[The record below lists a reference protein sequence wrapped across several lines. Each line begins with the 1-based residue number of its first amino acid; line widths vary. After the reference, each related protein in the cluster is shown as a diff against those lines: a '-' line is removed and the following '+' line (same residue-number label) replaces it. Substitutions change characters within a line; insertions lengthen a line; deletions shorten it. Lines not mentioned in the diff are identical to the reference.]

1 MSIGFIYAFIGNF
14 FTLTICSFFEFS
26 YLGLLKLQVVCT
38 VSMITTLLIGLLH
51 QQKDLFYE
59 HSMYGELTGLANMRL
74 FKSVT
79 TAMIASARR
88 NKAENAFLFID
99 IDIDGLKA
107 INNAFGHKA
116 GDELLTHISQLLQSC
131 I

>member
-1 MSIGFIYAFIGNF
+1 MGIGLMYAFIGNF
-14 FTLTICSFFEFS
+14 FTLRICSFFEFS

-38 VSMITTLLIGLLH
+38 VSMITTLLFGLLH
-51 QQKDLFYE
+51 QHKNLFYE

-79 TAMIASARR
+79 TAMIASAPR
-88 NKAENAFLFID
+88 NKAENAFF

-107 INNAFGHKA
+107 ISNAFGHKA
-116 GDELLTHISQLLQSC
+116 GDELLTHISQLLQNC

>member
-1 MSIGFIYAFIGNF
+1 VLAEIKQKMHF
-14 FTLTICSFFEFS
+14 F
-26 YLGLLKLQVVCT
+26 
-38 VSMITTLLIGLLH
+38 
-51 QQKDLFYE
+51 
-59 HSMYGELTGLANMRL
+59 
-74 FKSVT
+74 
-79 TAMIASARR
+79 
-88 NKAENAFLFID
+88 

>member
-1 MSIGFIYAFIGNF
+1 
-14 FTLTICSFFEFS
+14 
-26 YLGLLKLQVVCT
+26 
-38 VSMITTLLIGLLH
+38 
-51 QQKDLFYE
+51 
-59 HSMYGELTGLANMRL
+59 MYGELTGLANMRL

-99 IDIDGLKA
+99 IDIDVLKA

>member
-26 YLGLLKLQVVCT
+26 YLGLLKLQVVCS

-116 GDELLTHISQLLQSC
+116 GDELLTHISQLLQNC

>member
-1 MSIGFIYAFIGNF
+1 MGIGLMYAFIGNF
-14 FTLTICSFFEFS
+14 FTLRICSFFEFS
-26 YLGLLKLQVVCT
+26 YLGLLKLQVVCS

>member
-26 YLGLLKLQVVCT
+26 YLGLLKLQVVCS

-59 HSMYGELTGLANMRL
+59 HSIYGELTGLANMRL

-99 IDIDGLKA
+99 IDGFKA
-107 INNAFGHKA
+107 INDAFGHKA
-116 GDELLTHISQLLQSC
+116 GDELLIHISQLLQSC

>member
-26 YLGLLKLQVVCT
+26 YLGLLKLQVVCS

-99 IDIDGLKA
+99 IDIDVLKA

>member
-26 YLGLLKLQVVCT
+26 YLGLLKLQVVCS

>member
-1 MSIGFIYAFIGNF
+1 MSIGFIYASIGNF